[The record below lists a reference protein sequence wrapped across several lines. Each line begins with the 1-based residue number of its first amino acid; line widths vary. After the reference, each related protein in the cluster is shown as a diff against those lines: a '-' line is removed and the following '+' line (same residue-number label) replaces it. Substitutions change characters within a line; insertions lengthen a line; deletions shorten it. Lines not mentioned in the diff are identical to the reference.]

1 MKKLFLIIILI
12 FGLQTSV
19 YAADARSYIIIGDE
33 HRVSDVYI
41 CDSYYIFVPD
51 NLDNKKQLITKDML
65 KEDFEKVPLK
75 LRSGIQCLILLDYK
89 SPWEAEFKKMYDKDI
104 SIFSQYY
111 QNNIFFF
118 QNDNFETSL
127 VSYQDGDKAIV
138 FEMLTVKNCLKK
150 YVYHES
156 AHHYDSINKT
166 SESAEWKGIID
177 VDKVKLHQAET
188 SNYAEEFAE
197 SVDLYYNDPD
207 RLKKNCP
214 KRYEFISKLLE

>member
-1 MKKLFLIIILI
+1 MIGDDCMKKIILTI
-12 FGLQTSV
+12 LLMLCFQVPV

-33 HRVSDVYI
+33 HRASDVYI

-75 LRSGIQCLILLDYK
+75 LRNGIQCLILLDYK

-111 QNNIFFF
+111 QNNILFF

-127 VSYQDGDKAIV
+127 VSYQDGDKTIV
-138 FEMLTVKNCLKK
+138 FEMLTVEKCLTK

-156 AHHYDSINKT
+156 AHHYDSINKI
-166 SESAEWKGIID
+166 SESAEWHNV
-177 VDKVKLHQAET
+177 VDTDKIKL
-188 SNYAEEFAE
+188 
-197 SVDLYYNDPD
+197 
-207 RLKKNCP
+207 
-214 KRYEFISKLLE
+214 